1 MKTRL
6 RTGWTQAPTIALL
19 ALLGLATSGCATS
32 ARTGPS
38 VADATPPPIEISAAR
53 RVPAFDGRTGEPLSW
68 PAILARLE
76 TADAIVVGEQHD
88 DVMGHAVQTA
98 LTGDVIARR
107 GGGAVAMEMF
117 ERHEQTLVD
126 DWADGILGADE
137 LLEATGPGW
146 NGGSTWQDTYLRII
160 EASRDAGGRVI
171 AANAPRHYVSA
182 MRRPEIGRDR
192 IDALPAPRRGLV
204 ELPRAV
210 DDEAY
215 RIRFRDLMGG
225 DPLPEGGVDP
235 EGPDAPRWYRFF
247 QAQRTWDATMADSV
261 ARGLRR
267 GHPVVLLMIGQFHSD
282 FDGATVL
289 ELRDRAPDA
298 TVATV
303 TMQRGNGDALR
314 EEDRD
319 RADIVFY
326 TRPPE
331 G

>member
-1 MKTRL
+1 MSTRFL
-6 RTGWTQAPTIALL
+6 PDRAARAAISLAALAIL
-19 ALLGLATSGCATS
+19 AVAGCASSPT
-32 ARTGPS
+32 AGS
-38 VADATPPPIEISAAR
+38 VATATPSPIELADAR
-53 RVPAFDGRTGEPLSW
+53 RVPAFDGRTGEMLSW
-68 PAILARLE
+68 PAILERLE
-76 TADAIVVGEQHD
+76 SADAIIVGEQHD

-98 LTGDVIARR
+98 LTGDVIAGR

-117 ERHEQTLVD
+117 ERHEQMLLD
-126 DWADGILGADE
+126 DWADGFLDDDA

-146 NGGSTWQDTYLRII
+146 DGGSTWHDTYLRII
-160 EASRDAGGRVI
+160 EASRDAGGDVI
-171 AANAPRHYVSA
+171 AANAPRQYVSA
-182 MRRPEIGRDR
+182 MRKRELGREAVDR
-192 IDALPAPRRGLV
+192 LPAPRRGLV
-204 ELPRAV
+204 ALPREV

-225 DPLPEGGVDP
+225 PALPEGGVDP

-298 TVATV
+298 AVATV
-303 TMQRGNGDALR
+303 SMQRGPGDALR
-314 EEDRD
+314 ADDRD

-326 TRPPE
+326 TRPLE
-331 G
+331 D